1 MENLLANIG
10 MIKNMGMNGGGIIGD
25 RKMPMIATKDIAPAA
40 AEHLRKKD
48 FSDKATHELLGERDV
63 TMNEVTK
70 VFGEKIGK
78 PDLRYVQFSP
88 EDEKK

>member
-1 MENLLANIG
+1 
-10 MIKNMGMNGGGIIGD
+10 
-25 RKMPMIATKDIAPAA
+25 MPIIATKDIAPVA
-40 AEHLRKKD
+40 AEHLLKRE
-48 FSDKATHELLGERDV
+48 FSGKTAQELLGERDV